1 MRIILFLG
9 FLACVVQ
16 SATIQESKVSY
27 EGFKVFRVEL
37 PTKSSYEVLS
47 ATPDIHFWREGR
59 IGKKTFDF
67 FPSKVHFL

>member
-9 FLACVVQ
+9 YLACVVQ
-16 SATIQESKVSY
+16 SATIQESKISY

-37 PTKSSYEVLS
+37 PTKSSLEVLS

-59 IGKKTFDF
+59 IGKKNFEGISDF
-67 FPSKVHFL
+67 